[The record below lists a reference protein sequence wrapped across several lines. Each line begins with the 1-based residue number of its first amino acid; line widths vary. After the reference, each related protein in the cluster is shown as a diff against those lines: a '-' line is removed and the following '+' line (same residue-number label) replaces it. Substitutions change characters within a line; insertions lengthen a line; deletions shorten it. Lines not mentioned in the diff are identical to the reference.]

1 MRLARTIGAL
11 VALIMAV
18 TMGQALVS
26 PSQAAKATKHQI
38 SAQGYEK
45 GNTNK
50 FYIKGKIATAPKTKV
65 KVLRNVS
72 GGPFKAYKT
81 FKTKSSGKFNVKIDQ
96 VGNKKTCFKIQVPAK
111 NGYKKTTSPNL
122 GCITTTRV

>member
-1 MRLARTIGAL
+1 MRLARTIGAF

-18 TMGQALVS
+18 TLGQALVA
-26 PSQAAKATKHQI
+26 PSQAAQATKHQVI
-38 SAQGYEK
+38 AKGYEK

-50 FYIKGKIATAPKTKV
+50 FYIKGKIPTAPKTKV

-72 GGPFKAYKT
+72 GGPFKAYKK

-96 VGNKKTCFKIQVPAK
+96 VGNKKTCFKLQIPAK
-111 NGYKKTTSPNL
+111 NGYAKTTTPNL